1 MELDEALLKIVE
13 LEETIKNQDTTM
25 DNLRND
31 ITTKNN
37 EIVRLQKSNMELFL
51 KITNNTNENDIINQG
66 DIINEDEIEQ
76 VSKMDKLLNEWGV

>member
-13 LEETIKNQDTTM
+13 LEETIKNQGVTM

-37 EIVRLQKSNMELFL
+37 EIDRLQKSNMELFL
-51 KITNNTNENDIINQG
+51 KITNNTNEG
-66 DIINEDEIEQ
+66 DESNEGEETEQ
-76 VSKMDKLLNEWGV
+76 FSKMDKLLSDWSV

>member
-13 LEETIKNQDTTM
+13 LEETIKNQGVTM

-37 EIVRLQKSNMELFL
+37 EIDRLQKSNMELFL
-51 KITNNTNENDIINQG
+51 KITNNTNE
-66 DIINEDEIEQ
+66 EDEPIEGEETEQ
-76 VSKMDKLLNEWGV
+76 VSKMDKLLSDWGV